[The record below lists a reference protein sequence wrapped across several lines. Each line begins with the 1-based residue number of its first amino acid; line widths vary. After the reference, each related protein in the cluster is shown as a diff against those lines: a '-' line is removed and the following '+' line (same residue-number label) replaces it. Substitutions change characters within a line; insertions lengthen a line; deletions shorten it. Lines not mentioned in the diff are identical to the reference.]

1 MIKGEHNTRVWLNDY
16 DAVIF
21 RQGTFSLLTSILEVP
36 EILDGRC
43 KPRTWHNLS
52 FLTDSTWTSYS
63 HAPAD
68 SCIERAGFTQWDRCS
83 GLSPGI
89 TLRWMVGPP
98 PLPLLTALLLTEAQ
112 VLWESIPMG
121 IPFPGI
127 YIWLSPLKPFHRR
140 QRTEPLH
147 KSLFKSLDNDF
158 VGITVR
164 QWFCWDNWRPQE
176 ICIWRTILAANN

>member
-1 MIKGEHNTRVWLNDY
+1 MTTMQLYSGRAGFPCSHLFLKFLKYWMGDANQEHDT
-16 DAVIF
+16 
-21 RQGTFSLLTSILEVP
+21 
-36 EILDGRC
+36 
-43 KPRTWHNLS
+43 NLS

-68 SCIERAGFTQWDRCS
+68 SCVERAGFTQWDRCS

-158 VGITVR
+158 VGITEGHKRSV
-164 QWFCWDNWRPQE
+164 FE
-176 ICIWRTILAANN
+176 GLF